1 MKIMHAGALRERVII
16 QQRTSTP
23 DGQGGRDVV
32 WSTLATTWAMV
43 EPLTGTERLQ
53 AGAETSVLSH
63 RITMRYRADVSAV
76 LRLVWRRRVLE
87 IHTVASPDARREWL
101 VLDCSQVQVST
112 APFSE
117 DFAYPDFDS
126 LPSVA

>member
-1 MKIMHAGALRERVII
+1 MKAMSAGHLRERVII

-43 EPLTGTERLQ
+43 EPLTGSERLQ
-53 AGAETSVLSH
+53 AGAETSTLTH
-63 RITMRYRADVSAV
+63 RVTIRYRADFGPSF
-76 LRLVWRRRVLE
+76 RLLWRRRVLE
-87 IHTVASPDARREWL
+87 IHTLASPDARREWL
-101 VLDCSQVQVST
+101 VLDCTQTQVSV

-117 DFAYPDFDS
+117 EFAYPDFDS